1 MKQKFMDIQHQP
13 SSGNVFADL
22 GIPNPE
28 EALAKADIASRIA
41 SIIKH
46 RHLKQTEAAEL
57 LGIDQPKV
65 SKLIRGQLREFSLER
80 LLSYVLK
87 LNRDVEI
94 VIHEKTSS
102 RSHAQMKVTT
112 A

>member
-1 MKQKFMDIQHQP
+1 MNIQHQP

-22 GIPNPE
+22 GMPDPV
-28 EALAKADIASRIA
+28 EALAKAKIASRIA

-87 LNRDVEI
+87 LDRDVEI
-94 VIHEKTSS
+94 VIHKKPTS
-102 RSHAQMKVTT
+102 RSYAQMTVSTV
-112 A
+112 